1 MVEFH
6 HVSVWFGDNLVFK
19 DLNFV
24 VPDGKFVFIT
34 GPTGSGKSTLL
45 RLIYMDI
52 FPNRGRVVVGK
63 FDSKR
68 IKRRQI
74 PYLRRR
80 LGIVFQDF
88 KLLEDR
94 NVFENVAFALYV
106 TGAKKKEVNRRVL
119 MALAEVGLSHK
130 KNSMPDELSGGEQ
143 QRVAIA
149 RAIVNDPFLLL
160 ADEPTGNLDP
170 ETSKEII
177 ELLRKIN
184 FRGTSVIV
192 ATHNYSI
199 IEMISDAEVYQ
210 ISNYNL
216 IKIKGGA

>member
-1 MVEFH
+1 MVEFNN
-6 HVSVWFGDNLVFK
+6 VSVWFGDNLVFK
-19 DLNFV
+19 DLNFKV
-24 VPDGKFVFIT
+24 NEGEFVFVT

-52 FPNRGRVVVGK
+52 FPNRGKVVVGK
-63 FDSKR
+63 FDSRR
-68 IKRRQI
+68 IKKRQI

-88 KLLEDR
+88 KLLDDR

-106 TGAKKKEVNRRVL
+106 TGAKRKEINKKVL
-119 MALAEVGLSHK
+119 MALTEVGLSHK

-149 RAIVNDPFLLL
+149 RAIVNEPFLIL

-170 ETSKEII
+170 DTSTEII
-177 ELLRKIN
+177 ELLKRIN
-184 FRGTSVIV
+184 LRGTSIIM

-199 IEMISDAEVYQ
+199 IEMVRDAKVFQ
-210 ISNYNL
+210 ISNHTL
-216 IKIKGGA
+216 VQIK

>member
-1 MVEFH
+1 MVEFQN
-6 HVSVWFGDNLVFK
+6 VSVWFGDNLVFK
-19 DLNFV
+19 DLNFKV
-24 VPDGKFVFIT
+24 NDGEFVFIT

-45 RLIYMDI
+45 RLIYMDV
-52 FPNRGRVVVGK
+52 FPNRGRVIVGS
-63 FDSKR
+63 FDSRR
-68 IKRRQI
+68 IKKRQI

-80 LGIVFQDF
+80 LGIIFQDF
-88 KLLEDR
+88 KLLDDR

-106 TGAKKKEVNRRVL
+106 TGARRKEINRKVL
-119 MALAEVGLSHK
+119 TALAEVGLSHK

-149 RAIVNDPFLLL
+149 RAIVNEPFLLL

-170 ETSKEII
+170 DTSTEIV
-177 ELLRKIN
+177 ELLKKIN
-184 FRGTSVIV
+184 LRGTSIIM

-199 IEMISDAEVYQ
+199 IEMVDNSKVFQ

-216 IKIKGGA
+216 AQIK

>member
-1 MVEFH
+1 MVEFYN
-6 HVSVWFGDNLVFK
+6 VSVWFGDNLVFK
-19 DLNFV
+19 DLNLV

-63 FDSKR
+63 FDSRR
-68 IKRRQI
+68 IKKRQI

-106 TGAKKKEVNRRVL
+106 TGAKRKEVNRRVL
-119 MALAEVGLSHK
+119 TALAEVGLSHK
-130 KNSMPDELSGGEQ
+130 KNSMLDELSGGEQ

-170 ETSKEII
+170 ESSKEII
-177 ELLRKIN
+177 ELLKKIN
-184 FRGTSVIV
+184 LRGTSVIV

-216 IKIKGGA
+216 IKIKGGT

>member
-6 HVSVWFGDNLVFK
+6 NVSVWFGDNLVFK
-19 DLNFV
+19 DLNFI

-52 FPNRGRVVVGK
+52 FPNRGRVVVGR
-63 FDSKR
+63 FDSRR
-68 IKRRQI
+68 IKKRQI

-106 TGAKKKEVNRRVL
+106 TGAKKKEVNRKVL
-119 MALAEVGLSHK
+119 TALAEVGLSHK
-130 KNSMPDELSGGEQ
+130 KSSMPDELSGGEQ

-149 RAIVNDPFLLL
+149 RAIVNEPFLLL

-184 FRGTSVIV
+184 LRGTSVIV

-199 IEMISDAEVYQ
+199 IEMISEAEVYQ

-216 IKIKGGA
+216 IKIKGGT

>member
-1 MVEFH
+1 MVDFNN
-6 HVSVWFGDNLVFK
+6 VSVWCDDILVFK
-19 DLNFV
+19 DLNFKV
-24 VPDGKFVFIT
+24 NDGEFVFVT

-52 FPNRGRVVVGK
+52 FPNRGKVIVGR
-63 FDSKR
+63 FDSRK
-68 IKRRQI
+68 IKKRQI

-88 KLLEDR
+88 KLLDDR
-94 NVFENVAFALYV
+94 YVFENVAFALYV
-106 TGAKKKEVNRRVL
+106 TGAKRKEINRKVL
-119 MALAEVGLSHK
+119 MALTEVGLSHK

-149 RAIVNDPFLLL
+149 RAIVNEPFLIL

-170 ETSKEII
+170 DTSTEII
-177 ELLRKIN
+177 ELLKRIN
-184 FRGTSVIV
+184 LRGTSIIM

-199 IEMISDAEVYQ
+199 IEMVKDAKVFQ
-210 ISNYNL
+210 ISNHTL
-216 IKIKGGA
+216 VQIK

>member
-1 MVEFH
+1 MVEFQN
-6 HVSVWFGDNLVFK
+6 VSVWFGDNLVFK
-19 DLNFV
+19 DLNFKV
-24 VPDGKFVFIT
+24 EDGEFVFIT

-52 FPNRGRVVVGK
+52 FPNRGRVIVGK

-68 IKRRQI
+68 IKKRQI

-80 LGIVFQDF
+80 LGIIFQDF
-88 KLLEDR
+88 KLLDDR

-106 TGAKKKEVNRRVL
+106 TGAKRKEVNKKVL

-149 RAIVNDPFLLL
+149 RAIVNEPFLIL

-170 ETSKEII
+170 DTSAEII
-177 ELLRKIN
+177 ELLMRIHL
-184 FRGTSVIV
+184 RGTSVIM
-192 ATHNYSI
+192 ATHNYSL
-199 IEMISDAEVYQ
+199 IEMIKDAKVYQ
-210 ISNYNL
+210 ISNFSL
-216 IKIKGGA
+216 VQRK

>member
-1 MVEFH
+1 MVEFQN
-6 HVSVWFGDNLVFK
+6 VSVWFGDNLVFK
-19 DLNFV
+19 DLNFKV
-24 VPDGKFVFIT
+24 NDGEFVFIT

-45 RLIYMDI
+45 RLIYMDV
-52 FPNRGRVVVGK
+52 FPNRGRVIVGS
-63 FDSKR
+63 FDSRR
-68 IKRRQI
+68 IKKRQI

-80 LGIVFQDF
+80 LGIIFQDF
-88 KLLEDR
+88 KLLDDR

-106 TGAKKKEVNRRVL
+106 TGARRKEINRKVL
-119 MALAEVGLSHK
+119 TALAEVGLSHK

-149 RAIVNDPFLLL
+149 RAIVNEPFLLL

-170 ETSKEII
+170 DTSTEII
-177 ELLRKIN
+177 ELLKKIN
-184 FRGTSVIV
+184 LRGTSIIM

-199 IEMISDAEVYQ
+199 IGMVDNSKVFQ

-216 IKIKGGA
+216 AQIK

>member
-6 HVSVWFGDNLVFK
+6 NVSVWFGDNLVFK
-19 DLNFV
+19 DLNFL

-63 FDSKR
+63 FDSR
-68 IKRRQI
+68 TIKRRQI

-106 TGAKKKEVNRRVL
+106 TGAKRKEVNRKVL

-149 RAIVNDPFLLL
+149 RAIVNEPFLLL

-184 FRGTSVIV
+184 LRGTSVIV

-199 IEMISDAEVYQ
+199 VEMINDAEVYQ

-216 IKIKGGA
+216 IKIKGGT

>member
-1 MVEFH
+1 M
-6 HVSVWFGDNLVFK
+6 NFK
-19 DLNFV
+19 VN
-24 VPDGKFVFIT
+24 DGEFVFVT

-52 FPNRGRVVVGK
+52 FPNRGKVIVGR
-63 FDSKR
+63 FDSRK
-68 IKRRQI
+68 IKKRQI

-88 KLLEDR
+88 KLLDDR

-106 TGAKKKEVNRRVL
+106 TGAKRKEINRKVL
-119 MALAEVGLSHK
+119 MALTEVGLSHK

-149 RAIVNDPFLLL
+149 RAIVNEPFLIL

-170 ETSKEII
+170 DTSTEII
-177 ELLRKIN
+177 ELLKRIN
-184 FRGTSVIV
+184 LRGTSIIM

-199 IEMISDAEVYQ
+199 IEMVKDAKVFQ
-210 ISNYNL
+210 ISNHTL
-216 IKIKGGA
+216 VQIK

>member
-1 MVEFH
+1 MVEFNN
-6 HVSVWFGDNLVFK
+6 VSVWFGDNLVFK
-19 DLNFV
+19 DLNFKV
-24 VPDGKFVFIT
+24 NDGEFVFIT

-52 FPNRGRVVVGK
+52 FPNRGKVVVGK
-63 FDSKR
+63 FDSRK
-68 IKRRQI
+68 IKKRQI

-88 KLLEDR
+88 KLLDDR

-106 TGAKKKEVNRRVL
+106 TGAKKKEINKKVL
-119 MALAEVGLSHK
+119 MALTEVGLSHK

-149 RAIVNDPFLLL
+149 RAIVNEPFLIL

-170 ETSKEII
+170 DTSAGII
-177 ELLRKIN
+177 ELLKKIN
-184 FRGTSVIV
+184 LRGTSVIM

-199 IEMISDAEVYQ
+199 VEMVKDAKVFQ
-210 ISNYNL
+210 ISNHTL
-216 IKIKGGA
+216 VQLK

>member
-6 HVSVWFGDNLVFK
+6 NVSVWFGDNLVFK
-19 DLNFV
+19 NLNFKV
-24 VPDGKFVFIT
+24 EPGEFVFVT
-34 GPTGSGKSTLL
+34 GPTSSGKSTLL

-52 FPNRGRVVVGK
+52 SPNRGFVVVGG
-63 FDSKR
+63 FNSKK

-106 TGAKKKEVNRRVL
+106 TGAKRKEINKKVL

-130 KNSMPDELSGGEQ
+130 KNNMPNELSGGEQ

-149 RAIVNDPFLLL
+149 RAIVNEPFLIL

-170 ETSKEII
+170 GTSAEIV

-184 FRGTSVIV
+184 LRGTSVIM
-192 ATHNYSI
+192 ATHNYSLI
-199 IEMISDAEVYQ
+199 DMVKEASVYQ
-210 ISNYNL
+210 ITDYSL
-216 IKIKGGA
+216 KKIRGGT

>member
-1 MVEFH
+1 MVSFQN
-6 HVSVWFGDNLVFK
+6 VSVWFGDNLVFMN
-19 DLNFV
+19 LNFDIR
-24 VPDGKFVFIT
+24 DGEFVFIV

-52 FPNRGRVVVGK
+52 FPNRGRVIVGH

-68 IKRRQI
+68 IKKRQI

-80 LGIVFQDF
+80 IGVIFQDF
-88 KLLEDR
+88 KLLDDR

-106 TGAKKKEVNRRVL
+106 TGAKKKEINRRVL
-119 MALAEVGLSHK
+119 TALAEVGLSHK
-130 KNSMPDELSGGEQ
+130 KDSMLDELSGGEQ

-149 RAIVNDPFLLL
+149 RAIVNEPFLLL

-170 ETSKEII
+170 DTSLEII
-177 ELLRKIN
+177 ELLKKIN
-184 FRGTSVIV
+184 LRGTSVIM

-199 IEMISDAEVYQ
+199 VEKVSDSKVYK

-216 IKIKGGA
+216 VRIR

>member
-1 MVEFH
+1 MVSFQN
-6 HVSVWFGDNLVFK
+6 VSVWFGDNLVFMN
-19 DLNFV
+19 LNFDV
-24 VPDGKFVFIT
+24 RDGEFVFIV

-52 FPNRGRVVVGK
+52 FPNRGRVIVGH

-68 IKRRQI
+68 IKKRQI

-80 LGIVFQDF
+80 IGVIFQDF
-88 KLLEDR
+88 KLLDDR

-106 TGAKKKEVNRRVL
+106 TGAKKKEINRRVL
-119 MALAEVGLSHK
+119 TALAEVGLSHK
-130 KNSMPDELSGGEQ
+130 KDSMLDELSGGEQ

-149 RAIVNDPFLLL
+149 RAIVNEPFLLL

-170 ETSKEII
+170 DTSLEII
-177 ELLRKIN
+177 ELLKKIN
-184 FRGTSVIV
+184 LRGTSVIM

-199 IEMISDAEVYQ
+199 VEKVSDSKVYK

-216 IKIKGGA
+216 VRIR

>member
-1 MVEFH
+1 MVEFNN
-6 HVSVWFGDNLVFK
+6 VSVWFGDNLVFK
-19 DLNFV
+19 DLNFKV
-24 VPDGKFVFIT
+24 NDGEFVFVT

-52 FPNRGRVVVGK
+52 FPNRGRVIVGK
-63 FDSKR
+63 FDSKK
-68 IKRRQI
+68 IKKRQI

-88 KLLEDR
+88 KLLDDR

-106 TGAKKKEVNRRVL
+106 TGARRKEINRKVL
-119 MALAEVGLSHK
+119 MALTEVGLSHK

-149 RAIVNDPFLLL
+149 RAIVNEPFLIL

-170 ETSKEII
+170 DTSTEII
-177 ELLRKIN
+177 ELLKRIN
-184 FRGTSVIV
+184 LRGTSIIM

-199 IEMISDAEVYQ
+199 IEMVKDAKVFQ
-210 ISNYNL
+210 ISNHTL
-216 IKIKGGA
+216 VQIK

>member
-6 HVSVWFGDNLVFK
+6 NVSVWFGDNLVFK
-19 DLNFV
+19 NLNLSI
-24 VPDGKFVFIT
+24 PDGKFVFIT

-63 FDSKR
+63 FDSRR
-68 IKRRQI
+68 IRRRQI

-94 NVFENVAFALYV
+94 NVFENIAFALYV
-106 TGAKKKEVNRRVL
+106 TGTKKREINRKVL

-149 RAIVNDPFLLL
+149 RAIANDPFLLL

-170 ETSKEII
+170 ETSIEII
-177 ELLRKIN
+177 DLLRKIN

-199 IEMISDAEVYQ
+199 IERISEAEVYQ

-216 IKIKGGA
+216 IKIRGGT

>member
-1 MVEFH
+1 MVEFQN
-6 HVSVWFGDNLVFK
+6 VSVWFGDNLVFK
-19 DLNFV
+19 DLNFKV
-24 VPDGKFVFIT
+24 EDGEFIFIT

-52 FPNRGRVVVGK
+52 FPNRGRVIVGK
-63 FDSKR
+63 FDSKS
-68 IKRRQI
+68 IKKKQI

-80 LGIVFQDF
+80 LGIIFQDF
-88 KLLEDR
+88 KLLDDR

-106 TGAKKKEVNRRVL
+106 TGAKRKEVNKKVL

-149 RAIVNDPFLLL
+149 RAIVNEPFLIL

-170 ETSKEII
+170 DTSSEII
-177 ELLRKIN
+177 ELLMKIN
-184 FRGTSVIV
+184 LRGTSVIM
-192 ATHNYSI
+192 ATHNYSLI
-199 IEMISDAEVYQ
+199 DMVKEAKVYQ

-216 IKIKGGA
+216 VQQK

>member
-1 MVEFH
+1 MVEFNN
-6 HVSVWFGDNLVFK
+6 VSVWFDDNLVFK
-19 DLNFV
+19 DLNFKV
-24 VPDGKFVFIT
+24 NDGEFVFVT

-52 FPNRGRVVVGK
+52 FPNRGKVIVGR
-63 FDSKR
+63 FDSRK
-68 IKRRQI
+68 IKKRQI

-88 KLLEDR
+88 KLLDDR

-106 TGAKKKEVNRRVL
+106 TGAKRKEINRKVL
-119 MALAEVGLSHK
+119 MALTEVGLSHK

-149 RAIVNDPFLLL
+149 RAIVNEPFLIL

-170 ETSKEII
+170 DTSTEII
-177 ELLRKIN
+177 ELLKRIN
-184 FRGTSVIV
+184 LRGTSIIM

-199 IEMISDAEVYQ
+199 IEMVKDAKVFQ
-210 ISNYNL
+210 ISNHTL
-216 IKIKGGA
+216 VQIK

>member
-1 MVEFH
+1 MVEFNN
-6 HVSVWFGDNLVFK
+6 VSVWFDDNLVFK
-19 DLNFV
+19 DLNFKV
-24 VPDGKFVFIT
+24 NDGEFVFVT

-52 FPNRGRVVVGK
+52 FPNRGKVIVGR
-63 FDSKR
+63 FDSRK
-68 IKRRQI
+68 IKKRQI

-88 KLLEDR
+88 KLLDDR

-106 TGAKKKEVNRRVL
+106 TGAKRKEINRKVL
-119 MALAEVGLSHK
+119 MALTEVGLSHK

-149 RAIVNDPFLLL
+149 RAIVNEPFLIL

-170 ETSKEII
+170 DTSTEII
-177 ELLRKIN
+177 ELLKRIN
-184 FRGTSVIV
+184 LRGTSIIMD
-192 ATHNYSI
+192 THNYSI
-199 IEMISDAEVYQ
+199 IEMVKDAKVFQ
-210 ISNYNL
+210 ISNHTL
-216 IKIKGGA
+216 VQIK

>member
-1 MVEFH
+1 MVEFQN
-6 HVSVWFGDNLVFK
+6 VSVWFGDNLVFK
-19 DLNFV
+19 DLNFKV
-24 VPDGKFVFIT
+24 NDGEFVFIT

-45 RLIYMDI
+45 RLIYMDV
-52 FPNRGRVVVGK
+52 FPNRGRVIVGS
-63 FDSKR
+63 FDSRR
-68 IKRRQI
+68 IKKRQI

-80 LGIVFQDF
+80 LGIIFQDF
-88 KLLEDR
+88 KLLDDR

-106 TGAKKKEVNRRVL
+106 TGARRKEINRKVL
-119 MALAEVGLSHK
+119 TALAEVGLSHK

-149 RAIVNDPFLLL
+149 RAIVNEPFLLL

-170 ETSKEII
+170 DTSTEII
-177 ELLRKIN
+177 ELLKKIN
-184 FRGTSVIV
+184 LRGTSIIM

-199 IEMISDAEVYQ
+199 IEMVDNSKVFQ

-216 IKIKGGA
+216 AQIK

>member
-1 MVEFH
+1 MVEFQN
-6 HVSVWFGDNLVFK
+6 VSVWFGANFVFK
-19 DLNFV
+19 NLNFKV
-24 VPDGKFVFIT
+24 NEGEFVFIT

-52 FPNRGRVVVGK
+52 FPNRGKVIVGM
-63 FDSKR
+63 FDSKK
-68 IKRRQI
+68 IKKRQI

-80 LGIVFQDF
+80 LGIIFQDF
-88 KLLEDR
+88 KLLDDR

-106 TGAKKKEVNRRVL
+106 TGIRKKEINKKVL
-119 MALAEVGLSHK
+119 TALVEVGLSHK

-149 RAIVNDPFLLL
+149 RAIVNEPFLLL

-170 ETSKEII
+170 ATSAEII
-177 ELLRKIN
+177 ELLMKIN
-184 FRGTSVIV
+184 LRGTSIII

-199 IEMISDAEVYQ
+199 IEMVSNSKVFQ

-216 IKIKGGA
+216 VRVK

>member
-6 HVSVWFGDNLVFK
+6 NVSVWFGDNLVFK
-19 DLNFV
+19 NLNLSI
-24 VPDGKFVFIT
+24 PDGKFVFIT

-63 FDSKR
+63 FDSRR
-68 IKRRQI
+68 IRRRQI

-94 NVFENVAFALYV
+94 NVFENIAFALYV
-106 TGAKKKEVNRRVL
+106 TGTKKREINRKVL

-149 RAIVNDPFLLL
+149 RAIANDPFLLL

-170 ETSKEII
+170 ETSVEII
-177 ELLRKIN
+177 DLLRKIN

-199 IEMISDAEVYQ
+199 IERISEAEVYQ

-216 IKIKGGA
+216 IKIRGGT

>member
-1 MVEFH
+1 MVELQN
-6 HVSVWFGDNLVFK
+6 VSVWFGDNLVFK
-19 DLNFV
+19 DLNLKIG
-24 VPDGKFVFIT
+24 DGDFVFIT
-34 GPTGSGKSTLL
+34 GPTGSGKSTFL

-52 FPNRGRVVVGK
+52 FPNRGKVIVGS

-68 IKRRQI
+68 IKKKQI
-74 PYLRRR
+74 PYLRRQ

-94 NVFENVAFALYV
+94 NVFENVAFTLYV
-106 TGAKKKEVNRRVL
+106 TGAKKKEINKKVL
-119 MALAEVGLSHK
+119 TALAEVGLSHK
-130 KNSMPDELSGGEQ
+130 KNSLPEELSGGEQ

-149 RAIVNDPFLLL
+149 RAIVNDPFLIL

-170 ETSKEII
+170 DTSAGII
-177 ELLRKIN
+177 DLLLKIN
-184 FRGTSVIV
+184 LRGTSVIM

-199 IEMISDAEVYQ
+199 VEMVKNAKVFQ

-216 IKIKGGA
+216 VRIK

>member
-1 MVEFH
+1 MVEFNN
-6 HVSVWFGDNLVFK
+6 VSVWFDDNLVFK
-19 DLNFV
+19 DLNFKV
-24 VPDGKFVFIT
+24 NDGEFVFVT

-52 FPNRGRVVVGK
+52 FPNRGKVIVGR
-63 FDSKR
+63 FDSRK
-68 IKRRQI
+68 IKKRQI

-88 KLLEDR
+88 KLLDDR

-106 TGAKKKEVNRRVL
+106 TGAKRKEINRKVL
-119 MALAEVGLSHK
+119 MALTEVGLSHK

-149 RAIVNDPFLLL
+149 RAIVNEPFLIL
-160 ADEPTGNLDP
+160 ADEPTGNLAPD
-170 ETSKEII
+170 TSTEII
-177 ELLRKIN
+177 ELLKRIN
-184 FRGTSVIV
+184 LRGTSIIM

-199 IEMISDAEVYQ
+199 IEMVKDAKVFQ
-210 ISNYNL
+210 ISNHTL
-216 IKIKGGA
+216 VQIK

>member
-1 MVEFH
+1 MVEFNN
-6 HVSVWFGDNLVFK
+6 VSVWFGDNLVFK
-19 DLNFV
+19 DLNFKV
-24 VPDGKFVFIT
+24 NDGEFVFVT

-52 FPNRGRVVVGK
+52 FPNRGKVVVGK
-63 FDSKR
+63 FDSRR
-68 IKRRQI
+68 IKKRQI

-88 KLLEDR
+88 KLLDDR

-106 TGAKKKEVNRRVL
+106 TGAKRKEINKKVL
-119 MALAEVGLSHK
+119 MALTEVGLSHK
-130 KNSMPDELSGGEQ
+130 KNNMPDELSGGEQ

-149 RAIVNDPFLLL
+149 RAIVNEPFLIL

-170 ETSKEII
+170 DTSTEII
-177 ELLRKIN
+177 ELLKRIN
-184 FRGTSVIV
+184 LRGTSIIM

-199 IEMISDAEVYQ
+199 IEMVKDAKVFQ
-210 ISNYNL
+210 ISNHTL
-216 IKIKGGA
+216 VQIK

>member
-1 MVEFH
+1 MVEFQN
-6 HVSVWFGDNLVFK
+6 VSVWFGDNLVFK
-19 DLNFV
+19 DLNFKV
-24 VPDGKFVFIT
+24 EDGEFVFIT

-52 FPNRGRVVVGK
+52 FPNRGRVIVGK

-80 LGIVFQDF
+80 LGIIFQDF
-88 KLLEDR
+88 KLLDDR

-106 TGAKKKEVNRRVL
+106 TGAKRKEVNKKVL

-149 RAIVNDPFLLL
+149 RAIVNEPFLIL

-170 ETSKEII
+170 DTSFEII
-177 ELLRKIN
+177 ELLMKIN
-184 FRGTSVIV
+184 LRGTSVIM
-192 ATHNYSI
+192 ATHNYSL
-199 IEMISDAEVYQ
+199 IEMVKGAKVYQ
-210 ISNYNL
+210 ISNYAL
-216 IKIKGGA
+216 VPRK

>member
-1 MVEFH
+1 MVEFNN
-6 HVSVWFGDNLVFK
+6 VSVWFGDNLVFK
-19 DLNFV
+19 DLNFKV
-24 VPDGKFVFIT
+24 NDGEFVFIT

-52 FPNRGRVVVGK
+52 FPNRGKVVVGK
-63 FDSKR
+63 FDSKK
-68 IKRRQI
+68 IKKRQI

-88 KLLEDR
+88 KLLDDR

-106 TGAKKKEVNRRVL
+106 TGAKKKEINKKVL
-119 MALAEVGLSHK
+119 MALTEVGLSHK

-149 RAIVNDPFLLL
+149 RAIVNEPFLIL

-170 ETSKEII
+170 DTSAGII
-177 ELLRKIN
+177 ELLKKIN
-184 FRGTSVIV
+184 LRGTSVIM

-199 IEMISDAEVYQ
+199 VEMVKDAKVFQ
-210 ISNYNL
+210 ISNHTL
-216 IKIKGGA
+216 VQLK